1 MQDSM
6 NIKLM
11 YSAQKDKY
19 EWPEKRDKIYYPV
32 AHIACKTEPPVTT
45 RNGLHNCFVT
55 TKQMALCYIK
65 SADFII
71 LYGCSL
77 LDFWQTG
84 NFLHYFIHCHTCNKL
99 CHTCNMAN
107 FDIFPLRWENFLYY

>member
-1 MQDSM
+1 MQVKLLFCTFLGMMIWNTQGKQLMQDSM

-19 EWPEKRDKIYYPV
+19 EWPEKRDEIYYPV
-32 AHIACKTEPPVTT
+32 EHIACKTEPPATT

-71 LYGCSL
+71 LYGRSL
-77 LDFWQTG
+77 LDF
-84 NFLHYFIHCHTCNKL
+84 
-99 CHTCNMAN
+99 
-107 FDIFPLRWENFLYY
+107 